1 MTDTTQKTPENAPE
15 SPVDKLSANPQGDGL
30 GATPDAPQRPN
41 REAASQSA
49 TGDAQAPR
57 QNREARYR
65 VERNEARAE
74 RDALAKRVDQLL
86 TREAERLAAK
96 DLANPADLLTLGGVT
111 IKDLL
116 DDDGEVD
123 PEKVDSVVA
132 EILSTRPGLGKRG
145 PAYDPTQG
153 LPGGNVK
160 PQPSWGALLA

>member
-1 MTDTTQKTPENAPE
+1 MTDTTQKTPENGPE
-15 SPVDKLSANPQGDGL
+15 SPVDEFSAKPQGDGPE
-30 GATPDAPQRPN
+30 GTPDAPQRP
-41 REAASQSA
+41 
-49 TGDAQAPR
+49 
-57 QNREARYR
+57 NREARYR

-132 EILSTRPGLGKRG
+132 EILGTRPGLAKNA
-145 PAYDPTQG
+145 PLFDPTQG
-153 LPGGNVK
+153 VSGGNGRPK
-160 PQPSWGALLA
+160 PSWEALLA